1 MAKAP
6 LIRDRVKEAMKQYPK
21 LGYRDLAVKM
31 GLNPTQV
38 RDAQFCIRYPH
49 LKKASSERWRREQG
63 MLSMKDNLA
72 RKRAR
77 SIARAKEALKLTR
90 TGLTCREVGEA
101 LGLTKNAIVGRV
113 WRAKQRLENAH
124 G

>member
-1 MAKAP
+1 MAKA
-6 LIRDRVKEAMKQYPK
+6 LLRDRVKEAMKEYPK

-31 GLNPTQV
+31 GLRPTQV
-38 RDAQFCIRYPH
+38 RDAQFCIKYPH

-63 MLSMKDNLA
+63 MLSMADNLA

-77 SIARAKEALKLTR
+77 SIARAKEALKLQR
-90 TGLTCREVGEA
+90 RGLTAREVGDS
-101 LGLTKNAIVGRV
+101 LGLTKNAVIGRL
-113 WRAKQRLENAH
+113 WRAKQRLEGAH